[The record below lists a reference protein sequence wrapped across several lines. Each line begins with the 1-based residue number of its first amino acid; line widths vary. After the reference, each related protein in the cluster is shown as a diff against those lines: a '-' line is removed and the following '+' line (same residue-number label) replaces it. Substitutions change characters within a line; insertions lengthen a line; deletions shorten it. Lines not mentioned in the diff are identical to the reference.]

1 MAAIDLVMPV
11 VTPLFACMKMD
22 CPEAGDYEPMGV
34 CNLMINIGLG
44 AVAPMLPVIDL
55 LTGLPDSLGDF
66 PPDLIALPF
75 AGLTVPPL
83 PLPSPFP
90 AIGSLDMP
98 SWPGVDLPGL
108 PPLLDLLFGI
118 IKIPFDIIVDLVS
131 FSPPELPLPDLV
143 IGLVLGVMLA
153 LPGIEAPMLPTLGLL
168 QLAICIIMLL
178 LLPFVLLGL
187 ALKPFLDGLVEP
199 AKAAV
204 EATMAPIMFIMEI
217 PKEVEELDV
226 EAMVMAAYEK
236 ELETFETKKA
246 AKRKAAQKDVVIEE
260 DVETEWKPSIKDYY
274 YG

>member
-11 VTPLFACMKMD
+11 VTPLFACMKME

-55 LTGLPDSLGDF
+55 FTGLPDSLGDF

-98 SWPGVDLPGL
+98 SWPGVDLPGV

-118 IKIPFDIIVDLVS
+118 IMIPFNIIVDLVK
-131 FSPPELPLPDLV
+131 FSPPELPLPDLI

-153 LPGIEAPMLPTLGLL
+153 LPGIEAPMLPTLGML

-178 LLPFVLLGL
+178 LLPFILLGE
-187 ALKPFLDGLVEP
+187 AISAAIPDAEPLKSAFE
-199 AKAAV
+199 AAI
-204 EATMAPIMFIMEI
+204 APIAFILDI
-217 PKEVEELDV
+217 PAEVEKLDI
-226 EAMVMAAYEK
+226 EAMVMTAYDK
-236 ELETFETKKA
+236 ELETFEAEKTA
-246 AKRKAAQKDVVIEE
+246 ERKAAQKDVVIEE